1 MQMQGDNQDPADID
15 WLCWTL
21 SKTLWANVLWS
32 ITQIWVL
39 KAVGYIQLSEL
50 KRTI

>member
-1 MQMQGDNQDPADID
+1 MQMQGDNQDPADIN

-21 SKTLWANVLWS
+21 SKISWANMLWN
-32 ITQIWVL
+32 TFQIWAL

-50 KRTI
+50 KYTI